1 MSTPLSRSDEG
12 MSMQVDHDE
21 ERAVSVQVSESKWS
35 TGNAIERSADLAAPA
50 APSSPVAV
58 WPPSTLEEWR
68 LVPPDIPSLP
78 IGRAR
83 SLWNPLEAFFE
94 GLGYS
99 LFVLDERT
107 SYQVPRNPTEIRAPD
122 PYHVFVSGEP
132 SPSRFSCPRNKLC
145 AATRLSD
152 GTHVVIQLLSINGD
166 GMSEVDILR
175 RLHLNPLATTYRNR
189 CVPLLDLVTYEP
201 ARMVFGIFPLSFTG
215 YQAPLHGR
223 ASEALRTC
231 HQLLESIAYLHSNL
245 VAHLDIGPYEFL
257 LNVGEALDS
266 PFIKERK
273 GWTAILDDF
282 YQRFD
287 FQWSITDFNL
297 SMMFDPDSDPDTRRV
312 TGLCDGKLKIPH
324 LTYEKMLGP
333 EVWRDAIGA
342 PYCPFK
348 HDIYQISKLLKG
360 WLPPLFAEFAELQS
374 LFNEMAS
381 DNPDHRPAMPEVL
394 DRFIAIEKS
403 IDEDRRTQRLP
414 FQQPVHHSEHI
425 WALLPTGAHQ
435 TSSWAKT
442 PQSQQWD

>member
-1 MSTPLSRSDEG
+1 M
-12 MSMQVDHDE
+12 H
-21 ERAVSVQVSESKWS
+21 
-35 TGNAIERSADLAAPA
+35 
-50 APSSPVAV
+50 SP
-58 WPPSTLEEWR
+58 
-68 LVPPDIPSLP
+68 
-78 IGRAR
+78 
-83 SLWNPLEAFFE
+83 
-94 GLGYS
+94 
-99 LFVLDERT
+99 
-107 SYQVPRNPTEIRAPD
+107 
-122 PYHVFVSGEP
+122 
-132 SPSRFSCPRNKLC
+132 CK
-145 AATRLSD
+145 
-152 GTHVVIQLLSINGD
+152 
-166 GMSEVDILR
+166 
-175 RLHLNPLATTYRNR
+175 
-189 CVPLLDLVTYEP
+189 
-201 ARMVFGIFPLSFTG
+201 
-215 YQAPLHGR
+215 
-223 ASEALRTC
+223 
-231 HQLLESIAYLHSNL
+231 
-245 VAHLDIGPYEFL
+245 DIGPYEFL

-324 LTYEKMLGP
+324 LTYEKVCLRCNCLHSLAADPTRNCCQMLGP

-360 WLPPLFAEFAELQS
+360 WLPVGTHLHLTRNHNTDRRVHFQPLFAEFAELQS